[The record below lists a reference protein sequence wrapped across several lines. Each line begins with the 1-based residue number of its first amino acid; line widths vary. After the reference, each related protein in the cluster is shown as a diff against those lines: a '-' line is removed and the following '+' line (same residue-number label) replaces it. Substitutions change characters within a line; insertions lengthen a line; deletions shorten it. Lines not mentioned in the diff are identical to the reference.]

1 MAFAY
6 LTGVSDGTLGI
17 NGGTTSS
24 SIDTT
29 GADLLIMAV
38 ATWSSSSPETI
49 SDSQTNSW
57 TLLHND
63 LQGTPELHWYYC
75 ITPSTSATHTF
86 TCTGIN
92 TYPAIAVAA
101 YSGTGVI
108 SADQKVSNKGSGIL
122 TIKPGSLTAGE
133 DDCLHVCC
141 MAHDDANNSTVDL
154 SFTERQDVPY
164 AAGVCIGVYL
174 ADLILSTA
182 AAKDVQM
189 TGGATA
195 ARIAGHATFTIP
207 PVAPVDVYPLVIIS
221 GQEQQMPDAG
231 YTLQGVGDVTAAA
244 NLTPDNRIIRADGA
258 AKGVQIS
265 TATLA
270 DTGALDL
277 VQDATL
283 ETPVVTITDSAAAV
297 AFEITA
303 FTAASGNLGIGTNAG
318 VGITSGTDNTFIGNG
333 SGDVGQLV
341 TAVGSNAIGHNTVTT
356 ASYQTVIGHTD
367 ITETQ
372 ISGAIIL
379 ANRNVNTV
387 TGSAIATIAGG
398 SSNAITTA
406 TQSFIGGGWSHSI
419 NLSTHTAILGGYDNS
434 ILSSS
439 PYSGIGCGYQC
450 SHTTS
455 QSAWIGG
462 GIANTTNTSTYS
474 YIGGG
479 SNNAVATSNYGA
491 ICSGLSNGVTGSLYA
506 IVCGGQ
512 TNVITDSI
520 RSVICGGVDHDMDT
534 SGYSF
539 IGGGKYNLAGI
550 NFNPVSHHWRDN
562 EYYHGL

>member
-6 LTGVSDGTLGI
+6 LTGVSDGTLGV
-17 NGGTTSS
+17 NGGTTST

-38 ATWSSSSPETI
+38 STWSASSPETI

-75 ITPSTSATHTF
+75 ISPSTSASHTF
-86 TCTGIN
+86 TCTGVN

-101 YSGTGVI
+101 YTGTGVI
-108 SADQKVSNKGSGIL
+108 SYDQKATNKGGSVLSIA
-122 TIKPGSLTAGE
+122 PGALTAGQ

-141 MAHDDANNSTVDL
+141 QAHDDANNATVDL

-164 AAGVCIGVYL
+164 AAGVCLGLQL

-182 AAKDVQM
+182 ASKSPTM

-195 ARIAGHATFTIP
+195 ARVGGHATFTIP
-207 PVAPVDVYPLVIIS
+207 AVADTEIYPLVIIE
-221 GQEQQMPDAG
+221 GQEQQMPATG
-231 YTLQGVGDVTAAA
+231 YVLPGGGGDVSAAA
-244 NLTPDNRIIRADGA
+244 NLTDDAIVRGDGG
-258 AKGVQIS
+258 AKGVQTS

-283 ETPVVTITDSAAAV
+283 ETSGAHVPVVTITDSAAAV

-318 VGITSGTDNTFIGNG
+318 VGITSGTDNTFLGND
-333 SGDVGQLV
+333 SGNAGQLV

-398 SSNAITTA
+398 SSNAITTS

-419 NLSTHTAILGGYDNS
+419 NLSTYSVIAGGYDNS

-479 SNNAVATSNYGA
+479 SNNAVTTSNYGA

-520 RSVICGGVDHDMDT
+520 RSVICGGVDHDMDR
-534 SGYSF
+534 Y
-539 IGGGKYNLAGI
+539 
-550 NFNPVSHHWRDN
+550 DQ
-562 EYYHGL
+562 